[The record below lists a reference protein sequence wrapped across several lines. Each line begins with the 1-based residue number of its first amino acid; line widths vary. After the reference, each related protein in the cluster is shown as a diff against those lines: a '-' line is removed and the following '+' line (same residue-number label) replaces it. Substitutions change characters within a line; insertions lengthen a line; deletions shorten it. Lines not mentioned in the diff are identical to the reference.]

1 MKNTMMKGDVI
12 KMRNGNS
19 YENSSGSFLKNLK
32 LNSLFI
38 SLTCF
43 IIISLS
49 IILYLSITNMKTL
62 SSDMNNL
69 YNDRMIPSLELKKLE
84 TEIYSIRLSMTKI
97 VYSQHYDL
105 NIEQSI
111 LAKEEDLAK
120 VFKKYKGSNMSDE
133 QKQVFGSIEQSYSA
147 YVENS
152 KGLIEKLKTNTSI
165 TEEEIDKMGELASNI
180 QKGIDA
186 LVELNAKTSSEVI
199 NKANSVYSNSKKI
212 FISVFAFIAVII
224 ILLSSILIRLLRN
237 SMKQINDVTE
247 KLSNYDFTVELE
259 SEGKNEF
266 AQMNKSLKIV
276 IKNLKEALKE
286 IKENA
291 ETVTSSSE
299 NLSAV
304 SEEMASSSQELAKT
318 MEQVSQG
325 AASQANDLQ
334 DIVNL
339 IADLTASI
347 ENVYKELENVKNET
361 DNTTYKANIG
371 KHEIDKLVTSVREIK
386 NAFEIVISKVKN
398 LTESVKQ
405 IGNVNNVITAIS
417 EQTNLLALNAAI
429 EAARAGEAG
438 RGFAVVAEEVRKLAE
453 ESKKS
458 TSEIIE
464 LVSSIQSDTEEVI
477 KTSNDVEE
485 FVKAQTSAVE
495 NTVDSFEDILG
506 SIESIAPLMDK
517 TYKGMDDIV
526 KSKEIVLQR
535 VETISAVVE
544 ENTAATEE
552 TAASSQELSASSEEV
567 ASVSQKLTAIALEL
581 SNTTSKFKI

>member
-1 MKNTMMKGDVI
+1 MTKDNFIQKNSRNFI
-12 KMRNGNS
+12 KNV
-19 YENSSGSFLKNLK
+19 KV
-32 LNSLFI
+32 NSLFI
-38 SLTCF
+38 SLTGF

-49 IILYLSITNMKTL
+49 IILYLSLTNMKAL
-62 SSDMNNL
+62 SNDMNNL
-69 YNDRMIPSLELKKLE
+69 YNDRMIPSLELKKIE
-84 TEIYSIRLSMTKI
+84 TELYTIRLSMTQM
-97 VYSQHYDL
+97 VYSQKYDL
-105 NIEQSI
+105 KTENNIIAKKEN
-111 LAKEEDLAK
+111 LAKIFE
-120 VFKKYKGSNMSDE
+120 KYKNSNMSDE
-133 QKQVFGSIEQSYSA
+133 QKQLFGNIEQSYSA
-147 YVENS
+147 YMENS
-152 KGLIEKLKTNTSI
+152 NTLIGKLKTNTPI
-165 TEEEIDKMGELASNI
+165 TQEEIDKLRELAYNS
-180 QKGIDA
+180 QKGIDS
-186 LVELNAKTSSEVI
+186 LVQLNAKTSSEAT
-199 NKANSVYSNSKKI
+199 NRANSVYSNSKNVFIAI
-212 FISVFAFIAVII
+212 FGFIAVIT
-224 ILLSSILIRLLRN
+224 ILLSSILTRLLKK

-259 SEGKNEF
+259 AEGKNEF
-266 AQMNKSLKIV
+266 GQINRSLKIV
-276 IKNLKEALKE
+276 IENLKEALKE
-286 IKENA
+286 IKNNA

-304 SEEMASSSQELAKT
+304 SEEMSSSSQELAKT
-318 MEQVSQG
+318 MEEVANG

-347 ENVYKELENVKNET
+347 ENVYKELENVKIET
-361 DNTTYKANIG
+361 DNTTNKSNIG
-371 KHEIDKLVTSVREIK
+371 KHEMDKLVKSVREIK

-398 LTESVKQ
+398 LTASVKQ

-417 EQTNLLALNAAI
+417 EQTDLLALNAAI

-464 LVSSIQSDTEEVI
+464 LVSSIQADTEDVI
-477 KTSNDVEE
+477 KTSNEVEE
-485 FVKAQTSAVE
+485 LIKTQISAVE
-495 NTVDSFEDILG
+495 NTVDSFEDILE
-506 SIESIAPLMDK
+506 SIENIAPLMDK
-517 TYKGMDDIV
+517 TYTGMDEIV

-567 ASVSQKLTAIALEL
+567 ASVSQNLTAIALEL
-581 SNTTSKFKI
+581 SNAANKFKF